1 MKRTASALTGI
12 ALMIMSMALLA
23 LMDTTGKALTGTT
36 PVLMVLFF
44 RYFFQAVITTAVV
57 LPTQGRA
64 VIRTA
69 HPRFQ
74 VVRGSLLFSCT
85 LLSLYSLKYLPVGEF
100 TAIVKISPL
109 VITLF
114 AAITLHERVSG
125 LRWVLVFGGFL
136 GTLLIVRPGGA
147 SFSWAMLL
155 PLCMVAL
162 TASFQVLTSKMS
174 GTEKGAT
181 THFYTG
187 WVGTLLAAIPMA
199 FSWQALPLVTWGML
213 ILMGVLGTTG
223 HYLLI
228 LAYSQAPASTLTP
241 YLYGQIGFAMLG
253 GWLVFDHL
261 PDAWSLAGIGLIA
274 FCGAAGAWWT
284 AREGRVLTPAA
295 SPS

>member
-1 MKRTASALTGI
+1 MKPPASALMGI
-12 ALMIMSMALLA
+12 ALMTMSVALLA
-23 LMDTTGKALTGTT
+23 LMDTVGKTLTGTT

-44 RYFFQAVITTAVV
+44 RYFFQAVITTAVA

-64 VIRTA
+64 VIRTSN
-69 HPRFQ
+69 PRFQ
-74 VVRGSLLFSCT
+74 FMRGSLLFCCT

-114 AAITLHERVSG
+114 AAITLHERVSPV
-125 LRWVLVFGGFL
+125 RWVLVFGGFL

-147 SFSWAMLL
+147 SFSWAMVL
-155 PLCMVAL
+155 PLCMVLL
-162 TASFQVLTSKMS
+162 TSSFQLLTSKMS

-187 WVGTLLAAIPMA
+187 WVGTLLSVIPLVFA
-199 FSWQALPLVTWGML
+199 WQPLPLLTWGML
-213 ILMGVLGTTG
+213 LLMGVLGTTG

-228 LAYSQAPASTLTP
+228 LAYSHAPASTLTP
-241 YLYGQIGFAMLG
+241 YLYGQIGFAMLA

-261 PDAWSLAGIGLIA
+261 PDGWSLAGIGLIA
-274 FCGAAGAWWT
+274 FCGAAGAWWA
-284 AREGRVLTPAA
+284 AREGRVAMPRA
-295 SPS
+295 SPA

>member
-1 MKRTASALTGI
+1 
-12 ALMIMSMALLA
+12 MIMSMALLA
-23 LMDTTGKALTGTT
+23 LMDTTGKSLTGTT

-44 RYFFQAVITTAVV
+44 RYFFQALITTAVV

-74 VVRGSLLFSCT
+74 FVRGSLLFCCT

-114 AAITLHERVSG
+114 AAITLHERVSP
-125 LRWVLVFGGFL
+125 LRWVLVSGGFL

-187 WVGTLLAAIPMA
+187 WVGTLLAVIPLAI
-199 FSWQALPLVTWGML
+199 SWEPLPLVTWGML
-213 ILMGVLGTTG
+213 VLMGVLGTTG

-253 GWLVFDHL
+253 GWLVFGHL
-261 PDAWSLAGIGLIA
+261 PDGWSLAGIGLIA

-284 AREGRVLTPAA
+284 AREGRVTTLRA
-295 SPS
+295 SPSS